1 MDIEGSWRLVVLS
14 PIGKQVI
21 TTDLHVD
28 ENTLTGTATNEAN
41 QKTAEVFDGSVSGDT
56 AEWKITLQ
64 EMKLTLTFNVTVADD
79 SMSGKVKAGHF
90 GKFSVSGDRVESQ
103 PLSPL

>member
-14 PIGKQVI
+14 PIGKQLI
-21 TTDLHVD
+21 TADLHVD
-28 ENTLTGTATNEAN
+28 GNTLTGTATNEAN
-41 QKTAEVFDGSVSGDT
+41 QKTAQVFDGCVSGDM

-64 EMKLTLTFNVTVADD
+64 EMKLTLTFNVTVAND

-90 GKFSVSGDRVESQ
+90 GKFSVSGERVASR
-103 PLSPL
+103 PALA

>member
-21 TTDLHVD
+21 ATDLRAD
-28 ENTLTGTATNEAN
+28 GNALTGTATNEAN
-41 QKTAEVFDGSVSGDT
+41 QKTADVFDGSMSGDT

-64 EMKLTLTFNVTVADD
+64 EMKLTLTFEVTVAND

-90 GKFSVSGDRVESQ
+90 GKFSVSGERVGSQ
-103 PLSPL
+103 PAVA